1 MASDLT
7 RCVYLVGSGYGDHGG
22 RRPHVVAEQQIL
34 AAVAPGLLIYTEP
47 DFEGGAAATFV
58 RPCEEHPGMAHSVQ
72 ARVPRR
78 RQMDRRGEQEDASTS
93 R

>member
-1 MASDLT
+1 MED
-7 RCVYLVGSGYGDHGG
+7 GDG
-22 RRPHVVAEQQIL
+22 RPRGVAEQQLL

-47 DFEGGAAATFV
+47 DFAGGAAAMFV

-78 RQMDRRGEQEDASTS
+78 RQMDIR
-93 R
+93 